1 MLEGMDELVDV
12 VDEDNKVLYQV
23 MKREAHE
30 KGLLHRCVVSEVYD
44 SKGRWLLVKQ
54 AADRQDA
61 GQLVSPVGGHVAAG
75 ESEDDALKREA
86 LEEIGLKDLEY
97 KLKGRA
103 IYNREVLGRKENH
116 YFILYEITS
125 DEPLTLNYESVGYE
139 TFTTDELKQALRETP
154 ARWCLRTGR
163 LRTTFWRAFPSVLAS
178 HSLPLARWCCARG
191 SLNKW
196 AVCRCCRWR
205 AAAAGGNS
213 CGFSWWRRLPG

>member
-1 MLEGMDELVDV
+1 
-12 VDEDNKVLYQV
+12 
-23 MKREAHE
+23 
-30 KGLLHRCVVSEVYD
+30 LHRCVVSEVYD

-154 ARWCLRTGR
+154 ARFGA
-163 LRTTFWRAFPSVLAS
+163 AFIRVLQEFYPHLLS
-178 HSLPLARWCCARG
+178 
-191 SLNKW
+191 
-196 AVCRCCRWR
+196 
-205 AAAAGGNS
+205 
-213 CGFSWWRRLPG
+213 